1 MNDEY
6 YYVQKHLAQ
15 TQKKIETL
23 EKKKEDCSSY
33 KFEECLNELK
43 VLRDIEYYLW
53 NKLN

>member
-23 EKKKEDCSSY
+23 EKKKEDCSRY
-33 KFEECLNELK
+33 KFEEYLNELR
-43 VLRDIEYYLW
+43 VLKQIEDFLW